1 MSRRLVVPALALAA
15 ALAQPLAGHALAA
28 QQAEDRTLLSPQQM
42 RDIIEEAS
50 GERALHTVLELVPYQ
65 RVRPL
70 SEYAGN
76 FQESEVAMRLAREAG
91 YSDVRVESFP
101 AGGRLWQPTRGEL
114 WMVEPVVRKLYD
126 IHDVAISL
134 APNSESGDVTAE
146 LVDVGSGT
154 RPADFDGKDLRGK
167 ILLGSNGVSSLQR
180 LGVFERGA
188 VGVLGASALR
198 PIDYPDI
205 IFSQSISAAPEGQQG
220 GFGWAITPRMA
231 AELRTYLDRGDKVVL
246 RSIVEAE
253 TFPPELEVVHAM
265 IPGDGS
271 TDQAVA
277 VSAHIYEGYIKQGAN
292 DDNSGVALTLEMGR
306 TYLRLIQ
313 EGKLPR
319 PRRDIHFVWASEISG
334 TNAWLNAHPDLAK
347 RIIANLNFDME
358 GISLRRSGAYWLM
371 HRTPDTFPT
380 YLNDVGQSFLE
391 YVAEIN
397 RERVRYRALG
407 YAPTLPIYSPNGTR
421 DPFYAMVDKHYGA
434 SDHVTYMQHGIAS
447 VIFNTWPDMWYHS
460 SADTPDKMDP
470 TQFRRAAV
478 VGTGAM
484 VTLGAADDALAF
496 RVAGESMGRG
506 TERLGEAY
514 RKGLGYMGDITD
526 GSQLAN
532 AYREARN
539 AVAHQA
545 AVERA
550 VILTTRDLFATEGA
564 SARVNTLAT
573 SVDRK
578 AAALQ
583 AELTDAWKVAAAQW
597 GVQAKEPAR
606 TALEREAEKLV
617 AARVGGAQRGRGA
630 TNPNMSDA
638 DRAALQAAQS
648 RFPQH
653 MQSELNILLGQGTR
667 TVLEI
672 RDFLSGEFD
681 PLPLEVL
688 MDLLRAQEK
697 AGSVTLTAR

>member
-1 MSRRLVVPALALAA
+1 MIRYTLAIALAVVI
-15 ALAQPLAGHALAA
+15 AQPLAA
-28 QQAEDRTLLSPQQM
+28 QQAEDRTLLSSQQM
-42 RDIIEEAS
+42 RDIINEAS

-70 SEYAGN
+70 SEYSGD
-76 FQESEVAMRLAREAG
+76 FRESEVASSFAREFG

-101 AGGRLWQPTRGEL
+101 SGQPLWQPTRGEL
-114 WMVEPVVRKLYD
+114 WMVEPEVRKLYD
-126 IHDVAISL
+126 IQDIAISL
-134 APNSESGDVTAE
+134 APNSESGEVTAE

-154 RPADFDGKDLRGK
+154 RAGDFAGKDVKGK
-167 ILLGSNGVSSLQR
+167 IVLGSNGVGSLQS

-205 IFSQSISAAPEGQQG
+205 ILSQSIRSAPEGQSA
-220 GFGWAITPRMA
+220 GFGWAITPRVA
-231 AELRTYLDRGDKVVL
+231 AELRTMLDRGDRVVL
-246 RSIVEAE
+246 KSIVTAQ
-253 TFPPELEVVHAM
+253 TFPAELEVVHAM

-277 VSAHIYEGYIKQGAN
+277 ISAHIYEGYIKQGAN

-306 TYLRLIQ
+306 VYLRLIA

-347 RIIANLNFDME
+347 RMIANVNFDME
-358 GISLRRSGAYWLM
+358 GIGLRASGAYWLM
-371 HRTPDTFPT
+371 HRTPDTFPS
-380 YLNDVGQSFLE
+380 YLNDIGQSFLE
-391 YVAEIN
+391 YVSELN
-397 RERVRYRALG
+397 RERVRYRAAG
-407 YAPTLPIYSPNGTR
+407 YAPTLPIYSQNGSR
-421 DPFYAMVDKHYGA
+421 DPFYAMVDKHYGS

-447 VIFNTWPDMWYHS
+447 VIFNTWPDVWYHS

-484 VTLGAADDALAF
+484 VTLAAADDALAL
-496 RVAGESMGRG
+496 RVAAESMGRG
-506 TERLGEAY
+506 TERLGDSQ
-514 RKGLGYMGDITD
+514 RKGLGYMADITD
-526 GSQLAN
+526 GAQLAA

-539 AVAHQA
+539 AVTHQA

-550 VILTTRDLFATEGA
+550 VVLTTRDLFATPAAAARVASLA
-564 SARVNTLAT
+564 SA
-573 SVDRK
+573 VDRK

-583 AELTDAWKVAAAQW
+583 AELTDNWRAAAAQW
-597 GVQAKEPAR
+597 GVQAKEQAQTP
-606 TALEREAEKLV
+606 LEREAARLV
-617 AARVGGAQRGRGA
+617 AARVGGGRGFGGPGGPGGPSNVSA
-630 TNPNMSDA
+630 A
-638 DRAALQAAQS
+638 DRAALQEAQA

-653 MQSELNILLGQGTR
+653 MNAELSILLSQNR

-672 RDFLSGEFD
+672 RDFLSGEFE
-681 PLPLEVL
+681 PLPLESL
-688 MDLLRAQEK
+688 MALLRAQEK
-697 AGSVTLTAR
+697 MGSVTLTTR

>member
-1 MSRRLVVPALALAA
+1 MIRHTLAVVLALAI
-15 ALAQPLAGHALAA
+15 AQPVAA
-28 QQAEDRTLLSPQQM
+28 QQAEDRTLLSSQQM
-42 RDIIEEAS
+42 RDIINEAS
-50 GERALHTVLELVPYQ
+50 GERALHTVLEMVPYQ

-70 SEYAGN
+70 AEYSGD
-76 FQESEVAMRLAREAG
+76 FRESEVAASFAREFG

-101 AGGRLWQPTRGEL
+101 AGQPLWQPTRGEL

-126 IHDVAISL
+126 IQDIAISL
-134 APNSESGDVTAE
+134 APNSESGEVTAE
-146 LVDVGSGT
+146 LIDVGSGT
-154 RPADFDGKDLRGK
+154 RPDDFAGKDVKGK
-167 ILLGSNGVSSLQR
+167 IVLGSNGVSSLQS

-198 PIDYPDI
+198 PIDFPDI
-205 IFSQSISAAPEGQQG
+205 ILSQSIRAAPEGQKA
-220 GFGWAITPRMA
+220 GFGWAITPRLA
-231 AELRTYLDRGDKVVL
+231 AELRTMLDRGDRVVL
-246 RSIVEAE
+246 KSIVTAH
-253 TFPPELEVVHAM
+253 TFPAELEVVHAM

-292 DDNSGVALTLEMGR
+292 DDNSGVAMTLEMGR
-306 TYLRLIQ
+306 VYLRLIA

-347 RIIANLNFDME
+347 RMIANLNFDME
-358 GISLRRSGAYWLM
+358 GIGLRASGAYWLM

-391 YVAEIN
+391 YVSELN
-397 RERVRYRALG
+397 RERVRYRAAG
-407 YAPTLPIYSPNGTR
+407 YAPTLPIYSQNGSR
-421 DPFYAMVDKHYGA
+421 DPFYAMVDKHYGS

-470 TQFRRAAV
+470 TQLRRAAV

-484 VTLGAADDALAF
+484 VTLAAADDALAL

-506 TERLGEAY
+506 TERLGEAH
-514 RKGLGYMGDITD
+514 RKGLGYMADITD
-526 GSQLAN
+526 GAQLAA
-532 AYREARN
+532 AYHEARN

-550 VILTTRDLFATEGA
+550 VILTTRDLFRTPAA
-564 SARVNTLAT
+564 AARVAALAT
-573 SVDRK
+573 AVDRK

-583 AELTDAWKVAAAQW
+583 AELADNWRIAAAQW
-597 GVQAKEPAR
+597 GVQARERAQTP
-606 TALEREAEKLV
+606 LEREAARLV
-617 AARVGGAQRGRGA
+617 AARLGGGRGFGGPGGPGGGASNVPA
-630 TNPNMSDA
+630 A
-638 DRAALQAAQS
+638 DRAALQEAQA

-653 MQSELNILLGQGTR
+653 MNAELNILLTQNR

-672 RDFLSGEFD
+672 RDFLSGEFE
-681 PLPLEVL
+681 PLPLETL
-688 MDLLRAQEK
+688 MALLRAQEK
-697 AGSVTLTAR
+697 VGSVTLTAR

>member
-1 MSRRLVVPALALAA
+1 MFRPTLAFVLAFA
-15 ALAQPLAGHALAA
+15 VAQPLAA

-42 RDIIEEAS
+42 RDLIEETS
-50 GERALHTVLELVPYQ
+50 GERPLHTVLELVPYQ

-70 SEYAGN
+70 SEYGGN
-76 FQESEVAMRLAREAG
+76 FHESEVAARLAREAG
-91 YSDVRVESFP
+91 YSDVRIESFA
-101 AGGRLWQPTRGEL
+101 AGQQLWQPTRGEL

-134 APNSESGDVTAE
+134 APNSESGEVTAE

-154 RPADFDGKDLRGK
+154 RPEDFEGRDVRGK
-167 ILLGSNGVSSLQR
+167 IVLGSNGVGSLQR

-188 VGVLGASALR
+188 VGVLGAMALR

-205 IFSQSISAAPEGQQG
+205 IFSQSIGIAPQGQGG
-220 GFGWAITPRMA
+220 GFGWAITPRVA
-231 AELRTYLDRGDKVVL
+231 AELRTLLDRGEKVVL
-246 RSIVEAE
+246 RSIVKAE
-253 TFPPELEVVHAM
+253 TFPGELEVVHAM

-306 TYLRLIQ
+306 VYLRLIA

-319 PRRDIHFVWASEISG
+319 PKRDIHFVWASEISG

-347 RIIANLNFDME
+347 RMIADLNFDME
-358 GISLRRSGAYWLM
+358 GIGLRASGAYWLM

-380 YLNDVGQSFLE
+380 YLNDIGQSFLE
-391 YVAEIN
+391 YVAELN
-397 RERVRYRALG
+397 RERVRYRAAG

-421 DPFYAMVDKHYGA
+421 DPFYAMVDEHYGS

-478 VGTGAM
+478 VGIGSM
-484 VTLGAADDALAF
+484 VTLAAADDALAL

-506 TERLGEAY
+506 TERLGAAH
-514 RKGLGYMGDITD
+514 RKGLGYMADVTD
-526 GSQLAN
+526 GGQLAA

-550 VILTTRDLFATEGA
+550 VVLTTRDLFTTPAAAGRVAALAGA
-564 SARVNTLAT
+564 
-573 SVDRK
+573 VDRK
-578 AAALQ
+578 ADALQ
-583 AELTDAWKVAAAQW
+583 AELAGTWRAAAAQW
-597 GVQAKEPAR
+597 GVQAKEPAQ
-606 TALEREAEKLV
+606 TALEREASRLV
-617 AARVGGAQRGRGA
+617 AARVGGARGGPRGPGA
-630 TNPNMSDA
+630 ASDAPPA
-638 DRAALQAAQS
+638 DRAALQAAQT

-653 MQSELNILLGQGTR
+653 MNSELNILLTKNL
-667 TVLEI
+667 TVSEI
-672 RDFLSGEFD
+672 RDFLSGEFE
-681 PLPLEVL
+681 PLPLEDL
-688 MDLLRAQEK
+688 MALLRAQEK
-697 AGSVTLTAR
+697 LGSVTLSAR